1 MKNLFFKSCLMSTL
15 ALAAISCDD
24 DVSLGAVDTG
34 KLDVP
39 TENVVYI
46 TDADGQRLFS
56 SIDFANT
63 YTSQLNVNTPKGF
76 DSDCSVTFTYDA
88 EVLTNYNADN
98 GTDYP
103 ALPESVVT
111 FANGGTVA
119 LPAGSTKASVDFKLT
134 SSNSLNATTVYALP
148 LRATINGNA
157 QLGEVDATRIIF
169 VRDITG
175 LPTATKYVKDAQ
187 GQLVEGIKMFNCIEV
202 NGTNPLNTMTF
213 ALANSGKPLF
223 DAVIL
228 FSSNINYDATTQ
240 KVYVYNNENVQAVLD
255 NTDKYLK
262 PLRDRG
268 IKVILSILGN
278 HDRAGVANLSDENA
292 KIFAQEVKAMCDEY
306 GLDGVMLDDEYSDY
320 STVWP
325 GFVANGVKPLSRLYY
340 ELKKAMPDRW
350 MLTYAFGSA
359 RRMVNVTDLETG
371 ETATPSDFIDF
382 AFANYPDTPTSN
394 PISTNYGGL
403 DKKRIGYCSMEFA
416 QGQLWASGDDLKTIE
431 VDGGYGCHLVFACG
445 PDNTNNE
452 NASGKARLDALQRC
466 AKTFY
471 GEDLVWDGK
480 LYSKDW

>member
-1 MKNLFFKSCLMSTL
+1 MKNLFFKSCLMATV
-15 ALAAISCDD
+15 ALAAVSCDD
-24 DVSLGAVDTG
+24 DISLGSVDTG

-39 TENVVYI
+39 TGNVVYI

-63 YTSQLNVNTPKGF
+63 YTSQLYVNTPKAF
-76 DSDCSVTFTYDA
+76 DADCSVTFAYDP

-103 ALPESVVT
+103 ALPQGVIS
-111 FANGGTVA
+111 FANGGTA
-119 LPAGSTKASVDFKLT
+119 SLAAGATKASVDFTLT
-134 SSNSLNATTVYALP
+134 SPGNLDSNTIYALP
-148 LRATINGNA
+148 LRATVSGNV

-175 LPTATKYVKDAQ
+175 LPNATKYVKNEQ

-213 ALANSGKPLF
+213 TLQGSGKPLF

-228 FSSNINYDATTQ
+228 FSSNINYDANTQ

-262 PLRDRG
+262 PLKERG

-278 HDRAGVANLSDENA
+278 HDRAGVANLSDANA
-292 KIFAQEVKAMCDEY
+292 KIFAQEVKAMCDQY

-350 MLTYAFGSA
+350 MITYAYGSA
-359 RRMVNVTDLETG
+359 RRMVDVEDLETG
-371 ETATPSDFIDF
+371 VTATPSDFIDF
-382 AFANYPDTPTSN
+382 AFANYPDTPQSN

-416 QGQLWASGDDLKTIE
+416 KDMLWPGDDLQTIE

-445 PDNTNNE
+445 PDNTNNDTPE
-452 NASGKARLDALQRC
+452 GLKRMDALQRC

-471 GEDLVWDGK
+471 GEDMVWDGK